1 MGAGGQGSEDG
12 GARKATCLPQNPH
25 PYYKLER
32 NRRASEMQVLLFPQD
47 EELSIPPA
55 HLPLLLPQTS
65 GLSPFS
71 SEVFVSPGSTVSEIH
86 TASY

>member
-1 MGAGGQGSEDG
+1 
-12 GARKATCLPQNPH
+12 
-25 PYYKLER
+25 
-32 NRRASEMQVLLFPQD
+32 MQVLLFPQD